1 VNDNLPNVPELA
13 PEGLRP
19 DSEVRLRTLLAGCA
33 IHVLGP
39 DALMPEVPEL
49 STRCSRRTTEL
60 GSADC
65 AGDVIHR
72 AEHWIAY
79 EPGCAGCTWL
89 IKETTC

>member
-1 VNDNLPNVPELA
+1 MNDNLPNVPELA
-13 PEGLRP
+13 PEVGHPDGQVLLRA
-19 DSEVRLRTLLAGCA
+19 VLAGCA

-49 STRCSRRTTEL
+49 HAGCSRRTTEL

-79 EPGCAGCTWL
+79 EPGCAGCARL
-89 IKETTC
+89 IKESK